1 MISSTL
7 YQKFTKNS
15 NPSERGMPDKFVFL
29 FNYADLVYDMLYII
43 YKLIFL
49 LMHESL
55 PVTRRSPM
63 TIKDKAADAK
73 NASIQLSAVITN
85 IKHNAIKDTARGL
98 EGNK

>member
-1 MISSTL
+1 
-7 YQKFTKNS
+7 
-15 NPSERGMPDKFVFL
+15 
-29 FNYADLVYDMLYII
+29 
-43 YKLIFL
+43 
-49 LMHESL
+49 
-55 PVTRRSPM
+55 M